1 MSMDAARLLDHRSE
15 ADLKAELE
23 PLRRRV
29 EQLQWGALRQFQSKK
44 KKQDF
49 LTSESETLLLK
60 LFKSSFKSSVKLL
73 KFHLERKRST
83 RLA

>member
-44 KKQDF
+44 QTGFSYFGKRNVA
-49 LTSESETLLLK
+49 
-60 LFKSSFKSSVKLL
+60 FKAL
-73 KFHLERKRST
+73 
-83 RLA
+83 